1 MLRISLI
8 AAVIG
13 TSLLLV
19 GCSDAP
25 DASVDDN
32 TVDTGVTEVDVAGAV
47 DSVSGSSS
55 DGSEEGAPDSSTV
68 NDVEESSDVSGPG
81 PEVEEPADESLPSDP
96 TENPGGESGFYEF
109 SEWHVPPSSDDR

>member
-19 GCSDAP
+19 GCSDTP
-25 DASVDDN
+25 DVPVGDNNVDAGA
-32 TVDTGVTEVDVAGAV
+32 VEVDVAEAV
-47 DSVSGSSS
+47 DSVSESSS
-55 DGSEEGAPDSSTV
+55 DGSEEGMSDSSTV
-68 NDVEESSDVSGPG
+68 NDVEESSDTLGPE

-96 TENPGGESGFYEF
+96 TENPEGSAFYKF
-109 SEWHVPPSSDDR
+109 SEWHVPHSSDDR